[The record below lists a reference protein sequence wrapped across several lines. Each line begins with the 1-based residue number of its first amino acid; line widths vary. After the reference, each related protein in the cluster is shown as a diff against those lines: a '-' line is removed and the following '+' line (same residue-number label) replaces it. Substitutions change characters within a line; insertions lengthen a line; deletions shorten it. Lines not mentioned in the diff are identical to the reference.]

1 MTPTRVRKPSAA
13 EIQTEAAA
21 RFSRLQQNQR
31 KTPSQIAEQV
41 LGNKDASQTIA
52 RAEAASAAAA
62 QAGVTLPVKSLLD
75 SPTGEDT
82 PEPAEVEILRAAAVE
97 EPPQLP
103 RKRSWAYSKYLDKI
117 EKAIVQEMLYQARD
131 GWINAFKNS
140 TELRAGKRQARRMS
154 MTGALLQAQRYISL
168 ARLAKKV
175 GCSRQTV
182 SHVVNHLLPGLF
194 RHEKQPPPKV
204 NTQGQKVWQ
213 PKAMFIAN
221 PFILQKQNAPAG
233 EIKAAWTRLRSMGQV
248 LKAMLIENGY
258 DMPRWGQKLVERYQR
273 RDRMRAEKAQA
284 AGSPKYAIEEPAPAA
299 FDPEVAARGAAF
311 FTKIQ
316 VKFEPG

>member
-1 MTPTRVRKPSAA
+1 MTPTRVGKPPPAA
-13 EIQTEAAA
+13 VPADPAA
-21 RFSRLQQNQR
+21 RFSRR
-31 KTPSQIAEQV
+31 KKGTPAKIAEQV
-41 LGNKDASQTIA
+41 RENKDASQTIA
-52 RAEAASAAAA
+52 RAEAASDAAA

-82 PEPAEVEILRAAAVE
+82 PEPAEVEIRRAETVE
-97 EPPQLP
+97 EPPPLP
-103 RKRSWAYSKYLDKI
+103 KKRSWALSKYLDKI
-117 EKAIVQEMLYQARD
+117 EKAIVKELLYQARD

-154 MTGALLQAQRYISL
+154 MTAALLQAQRYISL

-194 RHEKQPPPKV
+194 RHEKQPPPKI

-221 PFILQKQNAPAG
+221 PFILQKQNAPAS
-233 EIKAAWTRLRSMGQV
+233 EIKAAWVRLRSMGQV

-284 AGSPKYAIEEPAPAA
+284 AASPEYAAKEPDQDA

-311 FTKIQ
+311 FTQTQ